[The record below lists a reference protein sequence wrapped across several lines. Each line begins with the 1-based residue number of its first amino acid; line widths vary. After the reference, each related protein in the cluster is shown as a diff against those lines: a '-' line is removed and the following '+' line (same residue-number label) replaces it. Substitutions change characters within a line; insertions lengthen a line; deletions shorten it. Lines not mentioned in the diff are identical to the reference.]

1 MKNLILLFLL
11 CGWAAV
17 GLAQAP
23 PNDDCSSPVALGIA
37 PVCPPVEY
45 SNQNATPSNIGS
57 NNQPSCFS
65 TAGGGNDVWFTFVC
79 PPAPLDFRIELT
91 PAGADPIASPQLAVY
106 RGDCNPDD
114 LAELDCV
121 AGAGALLLDV
131 QGLTP
136 GAIYFIRVSSA
147 GAAANAG
154 AFNLCVNEIP
164 PILTIDQGGSTLC
177 SGTLYDTGG
186 PNDNYGPG
194 EDHTFT
200 ICPSAPAA
208 CIEFTLEYY
217 YLDAG
222 DSFSPG
228 SDVLTFYDGPN
239 ANSPVLAQ
247 INGLDVGT
255 AMDGGGGVCFR
266 VQAKSG
272 CLTVQFQSDA
282 AEQYQGFKGTWK
294 CSDKPCVP
302 YEAITIE
309 KDVTLKDIAD
319 AIAAP
324 GATVTVKD
332 ISRCPYGAYGTFAFD
347 SDNNELGLLQGLVL
361 TTGLVDFIP
370 GPNDDSGATFP
381 HEAPGDADLDYLSV
395 IQGNGLPS
403 EDACVIELDVFVT
416 SDELAFEYIF
426 GSEEYPEYA
435 NSLYNDI
442 FAFFAS
448 GPGIVG
454 DPNLGGAVNIA
465 VLPNLNTPVQINSV
479 NNIFNWEYYRNTEI
493 SQTLQYDGFTSDFLG
508 VKKSLTARVDVIP
521 CNTYRLKLAIADRQD
536 PLFDSGVFISEVRAG
551 APELAVQLANDLDY
565 LVEDCTTGESRILVR
580 LRKPKSK
587 AATYTLTLGGTA
599 TQGEDYVTNLPPTL
613 TFQPGDSL
621 FVFTITPLSDGVQE
635 GTETITVALSAN
647 FGCGATVF
655 QTLEL
660 ELLDGIRVQI
670 NNGADTLFFCPG
682 ATVQLQASGA
692 ETYFWT
698 PPAAVNNPNIG
709 NPVAMPT
716 QDLRLRVI
724 GALGVCLDTAE
735 VFLKRI
741 EAPSV
746 SIVAPDTM
754 LCLRDTVLLFAQ
766 TSPPGLPISWT
777 PKSRLSAP
785 NEALT
790 LAYPLTTT
798 TYVASVPV
806 AGCPLTVA
814 TVTLTVD
821 TLFFPTLAPDTT
833 VCEGIPIRLASP
845 LAPSSTKYQW
855 TPTTGLD
862 DLASPSPTATPQQTT
877 TYVLKAT
884 SANDAC
890 SRTDSVTIS
899 VVPSAVKILGAD
911 TLNLCLGDSAVLQAQ
926 ASPAGAAIRWEPAF
940 WTKPDTGSV
949 VVAKPT
955 ESATFYATYFIN
967 GCLAKDS
974 VHLRVDSLPNLD
986 IRLEPFKEVYC
997 PGDTIYLLSKT
1008 YDPAD
1013 FPGIRHRWEPFGG
1026 QLTPVENWNM
1036 VIVAT
1041 QTHTFRRLTRSI
1053 TGACIAQA
1061 QVLVR
1066 VDTPPV
1072 LNALVT
1078 PPAICPGQTA
1088 QIQLTVSPPSQAI
1101 EWDDPTGSLSCKNCL
1116 NPMASPTA
1124 TTAYT
1129 VKTPGA
1135 NCPSTLTVSVV
1146 VLPLPALSLAPR
1158 TLCRGDSVRLN
1169 AIPTNPADTYAWTV
1183 MPPGDVSS
1191 LSNPAAPSPVVR
1203 PAFTTTYRVVATGQ
1217 CTRQGEV
1224 TITVNSASV
1233 NVGPDRTVCPGTP
1246 VTLNASVTT
1255 SPGVTGVIVW
1265 QPGPGTGPSLTVTP
1279 TTTTTYTAVYSFQP
1293 GCLAADTLTVTVLPG
1308 VTLAALSADS
1318 LSGPVL
1324 CEGTRL
1330 KLRIGVVP
1338 ANARLT
1344 WFENG
1349 QPIAGATADSLVRTP
1364 VGDLEPTPV
1373 SYVVVAESADGC
1385 RDTSNVFTVL
1395 VRRCIVFPNV
1405 FTPDGDGNNDTFSGP
1420 ISFGEGSFEVL
1431 ELRVFNRWGQQVFA
1445 ASPNRR
1451 AWDGRVNDQPAP
1463 SDVYAYYAVVRFAN
1477 GEQQTFKGDITLLR

>member
-11 CGWAAV
+11 CGWVVV

-23 PNDDCSSPVALGIA
+23 SNDDCSSPLALGTA
-37 PVCPPVEY
+37 PVCLPAEY
-45 SNQNATPSNIGS
+45 SNLNATPSDIGS

-91 PAGADPIASPQLAVY
+91 PTGADPIISPQLAVY
-106 RGDCNPDD
+106 RGDCSPDG

-121 AGAGALLLDV
+121 AGTGALLLDV

-136 GAIYFIRVSSA
+136 GALYYIRVSSA
-147 GAAANAG
+147 GAVANAG
-154 AFNLCVNEIP
+154 LFNLCVNEIP

-186 PNDNYGPG
+186 PNGDYGPG
-194 EDHTFT
+194 EDHAFV

-217 YLDAG
+217 QLDAG
-222 DSFSPG
+222 DAFSPG
-228 SDVLTFYDGPN
+228 FDVLTFYDGPGTS
-239 ANSPVLAQ
+239 SPILAQ

-255 AMDGGGGVCFR
+255 GMDGGGGVCFR
-266 VQAKSG
+266 VQASSG

-302 YEAITIE
+302 YEPIAIE
-309 KDVTLKDIAD
+309 KDVTPQDIAN
-319 AIAAP
+319 AIVAP
-324 GATVTVKD
+324 GAVVTVAD

-347 SDNNELGLLQGLVL
+347 SDNNELGLRQGLVL

-381 HEAPGDADLDYLSV
+381 HQAPGDPDLDYLSV

-403 EDACVIELDVFVT
+403 EDACVIELDVFVA
-416 SDELAFEYIF
+416 SDELAFEYVF

-435 NSLYNDI
+435 NSPYNDI

-448 GPGIVG
+448 GPGIAG

-465 VLPNLNTPVQINSV
+465 VLPNLSTPVQINSV
-479 NNIFNWEYYRNTEI
+479 NNIFNWEYFRNTEI

-508 VKKSLTARVDVIP
+508 LKKSLTARVDVVP

-565 LVEDCTTGESRILVR
+565 LVEDCTTGESRVFVR

-587 AATYTLTLGGTA
+587 AATYTITLGGTA
-599 TQGEDYVTNLPPTL
+599 VKDEDYATNLPPTL
-613 TFQPGDSL
+613 TFQPGDSV
-621 FVFTITPLSDGVQE
+621 FVFTITPLADGIQE
-635 GTETITVALSAN
+635 GTETITITLSAD
-647 FGCGATVF
+647 FGCGTTVF

-670 NNGADTLFFCPG
+670 YNGADTLFFCPG

-698 PPAAVNNPNIG
+698 PPAAVNNPNIS
-709 NPVAMPT
+709 NPVAMPM
-716 QDLRLRVI
+716 QDLRLRVV

-735 VFLKRI
+735 VLLKRI
-741 EAPSV
+741 ESASV
-746 SIVAPDTM
+746 SILASDTS
-754 LCLRDTVLLFAQ
+754 LCLRDTVSLFAL
-766 TSPPGLPISWT
+766 TEPPGLPVSWA

-785 NEALT
+785 NQAAT

-798 TYVASVPV
+798 KYIASVQV
-806 AGCPLTVA
+806 AGCPPATA

-821 TLFFPTLAPDTT
+821 TLFFPTLIANTT
-833 VCEGIPIRLASP
+833 ICEGVPVRLAAP
-845 LAPSSTKYQW
+845 LAPTSTQYQW
-855 TPTTGLD
+855 SPSTGLD
-862 DLASPSPTATPQQTT
+862 DPASPAPIATPKQTT
-877 TYVLKAT
+877 TYVLTAT
-884 SANDAC
+884 SPNGAC
-890 SRTDSVTIS
+890 VRTDSVTVQVI
-899 VVPSAVKILGAD
+899 PSAVNILGAD
-911 TLNLCLGDSAVLQAQ
+911 TLALCLGDSVVLQAQ
-926 ASPAGAAIRWEPAF
+926 ASPPGAVIRWQPAF
-940 WTKPDTGSV
+940 WVSPDTGAV

-955 ESATFYATYFIN
+955 ETVTVYATYFIN
-967 GCLAKDS
+967 GCLATDS
-974 VHLRVDSLPNLD
+974 VLLRVDSLPNLD

-1013 FPGIRHRWEPFGG
+1013 FPGIQHRWEPFGG

-1041 QTHTFRRLTRSI
+1041 QTHTFRRQTRSI
-1053 TGACIAQA
+1053 TGACVAQA
-1061 QVLVR
+1061 EVLVR
-1066 VDTPPV
+1066 VDSPPV

-1078 PPAICPGQTA
+1078 PQAICPGQTA

-1116 NPMASPTA
+1116 NPVASPPA

-1129 VKTPGA
+1129 VRTPGA
-1135 NCPSTLTVSVV
+1135 NCPSTLTVGVV
-1146 VLPLPALSLAPR
+1146 VLPLPALNLTPR
-1158 TLCRGDSVRLN
+1158 TLCRGDTVLLN
-1169 AIPTNPADTYAWTV
+1169 AIPTNPADTYTWTV
-1183 MPPGDVSS
+1183 VPPGDANS
-1191 LSNPAAPSPVVR
+1191 LPNPNAASPLVA
-1203 PAFTTTYRVVATGQ
+1203 PAFTTTYRVTATGQ
-1217 CTRQGEV
+1217 CSRQGEV
-1224 TITVNSASV
+1224 TVTVNSATV
-1233 NVGPDRTVCPGTP
+1233 NVGPDRTICPGTP
-1246 VTLNASVTT
+1246 VTLNANVTT
-1255 SPGVTGVIVW
+1255 SPGVMGTIVW
-1265 QPGPGTGPSLTVTP
+1265 LPGPGTGPSLTVTP
-1279 TTTTTYTAVYSFQP
+1279 AATATYTAVYSFAP
-1293 GCLAADTLTVTVLPG
+1293 NCLASDSLTVTVLPG
-1308 VTLAALSADS
+1308 VTLTALSADS
-1318 LSGPVL
+1318 LLGPVI

-1338 ANARLT
+1338 ADAQLT

-1349 QPIAGATADSLVRTP
+1349 QSVAGATADSLVRTP
-1364 VGDLEPTPV
+1364 AGDIEPVPV
-1373 SYVVVAESADGC
+1373 SYSVIAESADGC
-1385 RDTSNVFTVL
+1385 RDTSNALTVL
-1395 VRRCIVFPNV
+1395 VRRCIVFPNA
-1405 FTPDGDGNNDTFSGP
+1405 FTPDGDGNNDTFGGP
-1420 ISFGEGSFEVL
+1420 VAFGDGSIEVL
-1431 ELRVFNRWGQQVFA
+1431 DLRVFSRWGEQVFA
-1445 ASPNRR
+1445 SSPSQR
-1451 AWDGRVNDQPAP
+1451 AWDGRVNGQPAP
-1463 SDVYAYYAVVRFAN
+1463 SDVYAYYVVVRFAN